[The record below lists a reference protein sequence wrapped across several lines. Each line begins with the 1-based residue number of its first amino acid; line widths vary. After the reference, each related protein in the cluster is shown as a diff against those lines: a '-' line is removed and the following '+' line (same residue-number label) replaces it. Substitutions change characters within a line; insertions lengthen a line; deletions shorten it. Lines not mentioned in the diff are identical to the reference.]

1 MSYELFMSIN
11 EPYAAGFFEYP
22 ERSRF
27 YRYANAQKRYWEQVP
42 LPAYSGGRLY
52 PNGPKYWPGCAVT
65 PEPSYTF
72 WLDYNTLGA
81 KSRQALSIM
90 AEEAQKLHLINSPH
104 TVGGNGFTHSFPNYP
119 RIVKEGLNSYR
130 QRVEL
135 LPSGDFREG
144 LLTVLDGI
152 AEYHARCLQ
161 LLKNAGADSGLI
173 NALEHVP
180 FEPAQS
186 LYEGMVCWNFIY
198 YIDGCD
204 DPGAI
209 DAPLYELY
217 KGEDITAVIE
227 EFYDN
232 VEANN
237 GWSSAIGPECNELT
251 RQCLKAIKG
260 RRRPSLEFRITPQ
273 TPKWAWE
280 EAAEALASGSGQ
292 PAFYNE
298 ELYQE
303 GLHKKFPDIPKED
316 LLRFNGGGCTETMPA
331 GISNVGSLDAG
342 INLALIFSNCMRS
355 ELKGCSS
362 FEQFYQALLEASKQ
376 EILVTLDQVSEYQKN
391 REECRPNP
399 VRSLLIGDC
408 IDNQSDFN
416 SKGARYYWSVVN
428 VAGLINV
435 IDSLLAIREWVFVNK
450 KYNAEEFICLLDEQ
464 NEGFLSDMKRSPCYG
479 VDDSSADR
487 LAARF
492 TQDIFE
498 IFDLRK
504 PYLGGAFL
512 PASIQ
517 FITYADAGKC
527 VPATP
532 DGRAAGEA
540 LCDSIG
546 AVHGK
551 DVKGPTALLNSAAS
565 LPFNMALGTPVM
577 NLRLQKEHLRYGL
590 EGLVQGFFKQ
600 GGMQIQVS
608 CLSLDD
614 MLDALEHP
622 ERHENL
628 MVRIGGYSEYFN
640 RLSDDLKKEV
650 IKRTEHSLQG

>member
-27 YRYANAQKRYWEQVP
+27 FRYANAHKRYWENVP
-42 LPAYSGGRLY
+42 LPDYAGGRLY
-52 PNGPKYWPGCAVT
+52 PNGPKYWPGCAVV

-72 WLDYNTLGA
+72 WLDYNALGA
-81 KSRQALSIM
+81 KSRDELKLM
-90 AEEAQKLHLINSPH
+90 AEEAQRLHLINSPH
-104 TVGGNGFTHSFPNYP
+104 TIGGNGFTHSFPNYP
-119 RIVKEGLNSYR
+119 RIVKEGLNSYKR
-130 QRVEL
+130 RAQK
-135 LPSGDFREG
+135 LPDGDFRDG
-144 LLTVLDGI
+144 LLTVLEGI
-152 AEYHARCLQ
+152 EIYHSRCLK
-161 LLKNAGADSGLI
+161 LLKNAHAEGELI
-173 NALEHVP
+173 EALERVP
-180 FEPAQS
+180 FEPAGN
-186 LYEGMVCWNFIY
+186 LYQAMVCWNFIY

-204 DPGAI
+204 NPGAI

-217 KGEDITAVIE
+217 KGEDIVSLIE

-232 VEANN
+232 VEVNN

-251 RQCLKAIKG
+251 RQCLKAIRG
-260 RRRPSLEFRITPQ
+260 RRRPSMEFRVTEQTPQ
-273 TPKWAWE
+273 WAWE
-280 EAAEALASGSGQ
+280 EAAEALISGSGQ

-298 ELYQE
+298 RLYQE
-303 GLHKKFPDIPKED
+303 GLHNKFPHIPKED
-316 LLRFNGGGCTETMPA
+316 LLKFNGGGCTETMLA

-342 INLALIFSNCMRS
+342 INLALIFSNCMRAR
-355 ELKGCSS
+355 LKECAS
-362 FEQFYQALLEASKQ
+362 FEDFYRVLLEDAKKD
-376 EILVTLDQVSEYQKN
+376 ILLTLEHISAYQKE
-391 REECRPNP
+391 REEYRPNP
-399 VRSLLIGDC
+399 VRSLLIDDC
-408 IDNQSDFN
+408 IDKGSDFN

-435 IDSLLAIREWVFVNK
+435 IDSLLAIRKWVYTK
-450 KYNAEEFICLLDEQ
+450 AKYRAEEFIRLLDEQ
-464 NEGFLSDMKRSPCYG
+464 NKDFLRDMKESPCYG
-479 VDDSSADR
+479 VDCKEADS
-487 LAARF
+487 LAAAFAR
-492 TQDIFE
+492 DIFE
-498 IFDLRK
+498 LFELRT

-517 FITYADAGKC
+517 FVTYADAGKC

-540 LCDSIG
+540 LCDSVS

-551 DVKGPTALLNSAAS
+551 DVKGPTALLNSVAA

-577 NLRLQKEHLRYGL
+577 NLRLQKEHMRCGL
-590 EGLVQGFFKQ
+590 QGLVQGFFKQ
-600 GGMQIQVS
+600 GGMQLQIS
-608 CLSLDD
+608 CLSLED

-640 RLSDDLKKEV
+640 RLSEDLKREV
-650 IKRTEHSLQG
+650 IKRTEHSLG

>member
-42 LPAYSGGRLY
+42 LPAYLGGRLY
-52 PNGPKYWPGCAVT
+52 PNGSKYWPSCAVT

-72 WLDYNTLGA
+72 WIDYNALKA
-81 KSRQALSIM
+81 KSGKALAIM
-90 AEEAQKLHLINSPH
+90 TEEAQKLRLIDSPH
-104 TVGGNGFTHSFPNYP
+104 TIGGNGFTHSFPNYF

-130 QRVEL
+130 ERVESL
-135 LPSGDFREG
+135 ASGDFREG
-144 LLTVLDGI
+144 LLIVLDGI
-152 AEYHARCLQ
+152 KEYHTRCLE
-161 LLKNAGADSGLI
+161 LLKNSGAARDLI
-173 NALEHVP
+173 KALERVP

-204 DPGAI
+204 NPGAI
-209 DAPLYELY
+209 DSTLYEFY
-217 KGEDITAVIE
+217 RGEDITALIE

-232 VEANN
+232 VEVNG
-237 GWSSAIGPECNELT
+237 GWSSSIGPECNELT
-251 RQCLKAIKG
+251 HQCLKAIKG
-260 RRRPSLEFRITPQ
+260 RRRPSMEFRITSQ

-280 EAAEALASGSGQ
+280 AAAEALASGSGQ

-303 GLHKKFPDIPKED
+303 GLHKKFPDIPRED
-316 LLRFNGGGCTETMPA
+316 LLKFNGGGCTETMLA

-355 ELKGCSS
+355 DLEYCED
-362 FEQFYQALLEASKQ
+362 FEQFYKTLLEKAKD
-376 EILVTLDQVSEYQKN
+376 EILVTLEQISEYQRN
-391 REECRPNP
+391 REEYRPNP
-399 VRSLLIGDC
+399 VRSLLIDDC

-435 IDSLLAIREWVFVNK
+435 IDSLLAIREWVFLKK
-450 KYNAEEFICLLDEQ
+450 KYNGREFIRLLDDR
-464 NEGFLSDMKRSPCYG
+464 NEKFLNDMKHSPCYG
-479 VDDSSADR
+479 VDDITADEF
-487 LAARF
+487 AARF
-492 TQDIFE
+492 AYDIFE
-498 IFDLRK
+498 IFNLKK

-512 PASIQ
+512 PSSIQ

-532 DGRAAGEA
+532 DGRADGEA

-551 DVKGPTALLNSAAS
+551 DVKGPTALLNSAATI
-565 LPFNMALGTPVM
+565 PFNMALGTPVM
-577 NLRLQKEHLRYGL
+577 NLRLQKDHLRYGL
-590 EGLVQGFFKQ
+590 EGLVQGFFNQ
-600 GGMQIQVS
+600 GGMQLQIS
-608 CLSLDD
+608 CLSLTD

-622 ERHENL
+622 EKHENL

-650 IKRTEHSLQG
+650 IKRTEHSLE